1 MTTDIACDE
10 SNDLKICQLNSI
22 EGVHIHKYLQ
32 HVLRKKT
39 HIYTLCK
46 TWLMKLLMLLPKVID
61 DVTGDVKKFI
71 STSIIKRLL
80 DSIEMISDVE
90 DGCIDSPFGDELPN
104 NGI

>member
-1 MTTDIACDE
+1 
-10 SNDLKICQLNSI
+10 
-22 EGVHIHKYLQ
+22 
-32 HVLRKKT
+32 
-39 HIYTLCK
+39 
-46 TWLMKLLMLLPKVID
+46 MKLSMLLPKVID